1 MFYIVHSDKDIWTG
15 RFSSL
20 RYPEVN
26 AAISTRFGGISEGV
40 YSSMNLALHVGDNP
54 EHVIQNRQRF
64 ISAIK
69 LDPKSIV
76 TPQQVHG
83 TNIYIADK
91 SDAGRGYLSYDDA
104 IPDTDA
110 LITNTP
116 GIPLMLCFADCT
128 PILFYDPVHKAVGIA
143 HGGWRGTIGHISK
156 RTVMKMSEV
165 FDSHPEDIYAAIGPA
180 IGACCYTVGSEVEEE
195 ALREYSK
202 DVCIKEGKGVSL
214 DLWKANTED
223 LLSAGVLMQHIDS
236 ARTCTADNSSMFYSY
251 RASGGKTGRHAAVIA
266 LGEDVL

>member
-26 AAISTRFGGISEGV
+26 AAISTRFGGVSEGV

-83 TNIYIADK
+83 TNIYVADK
-91 SDAGRGYLSYDDA
+91 
-104 IPDTDA
+104 
-110 LITNTP
+110 
-116 GIPLMLCFADCT
+116 
-128 PILFYDPVHKAVGIA
+128 
-143 HGGWRGTIGHISK
+143 
-156 RTVMKMSEV
+156 
-165 FDSHPEDIYAAIGPA
+165 
-180 IGACCYTVGSEVEEE
+180 
-195 ALREYSK
+195 
-202 DVCIKEGKGVSL
+202 
-214 DLWKANTED
+214 
-223 LLSAGVLMQHIDS
+223 
-236 ARTCTADNSSMFYSY
+236 
-251 RASGGKTGRHAAVIA
+251 
-266 LGEDVL
+266 